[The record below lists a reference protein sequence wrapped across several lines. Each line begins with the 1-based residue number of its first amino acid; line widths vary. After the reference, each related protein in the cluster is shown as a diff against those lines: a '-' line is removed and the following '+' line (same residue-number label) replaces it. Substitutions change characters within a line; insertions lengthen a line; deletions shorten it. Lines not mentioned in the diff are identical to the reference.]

1 MEDSILSV
9 KNVSKYYSGHQALND
24 VSFEV
29 QKGCIFGLLG
39 PNGAGKTS
47 LIRIITNITQADQGS
62 VLFEGKNT
70 TNIDR
75 GLIAYMPEERGLYKK
90 MKVSEQLEYLAALRH
105 IPEQEARN
113 RIGFWLEKFNI
124 SDWAYKK
131 IEELSKGMQQKI
143 QFIATILHK
152 PSFLILD
159 EPFSGLD
166 PVNTELLKEEILNL
180 NKNGTTL
187 MFSTHRMEQVEEI
200 CNRIVLINQGK
211 KVLDSTISE
220 TKQIWKEGLF
230 HLQFEQPISIQT
242 DIPSNIEIT
251 KIEGNDIWIKTFNL
265 QLLNSFIASQLNKGN
280 LLLSMN
286 ESLPSLN
293 EIFIKTVGGKMPSN
307 PVSQS

>member
-29 QKGCIFGLLG
+29 QRGCIFGLLG

-70 TNIDR
+70 TSIDR

-90 MKVSEQLEYLAALRH
+90 MKVAEQLEYLAALRH

-113 RIGFWLEKFNI
+113 RIGFWLEKFSI

-220 TKQIWKEGLF
+220 TKQVWKEGLF
-230 HLQFEQPISIQT
+230 HLQFEQPVVTHT
-242 DIPSNIEIT
+242 DIPANIEI
-251 KIEGNDIWIKTFNL
+251 KKVEGNDIWIKTFNL

-280 LLLSMN
+280 LLHSMN

-293 EIFIKTVGGKMPSN
+293 EIFIKTVGGAQPSN
-307 PVSQS
+307 PVSQN